1 MTFIVPVVWIF
12 DQLGP
17 KIVYKPDVSNSSNIA
32 SILWKFCDDCGN
44 SATVY

>member
-17 KIVYKPDVSNSSNIA
+17 KIVYKPDVSNSNIA